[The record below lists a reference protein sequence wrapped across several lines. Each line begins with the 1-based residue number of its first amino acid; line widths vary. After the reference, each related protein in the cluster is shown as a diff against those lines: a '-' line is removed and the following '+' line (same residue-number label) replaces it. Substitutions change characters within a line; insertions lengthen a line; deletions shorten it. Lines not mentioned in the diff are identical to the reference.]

1 MSQVTANEQRT
12 LRLFDTGGWTLPW
25 RVAYE
30 EGYFAEQGFDV
41 EFVRG
46 EVTEERQSAS
56 TLDLAT
62 SDKESALVRDEIDV
76 YSACEW
82 GIIKRVA
89 ELGSGKI
96 IGNRRTVGITHDFY
110 VLPDRG
116 LTALSD
122 LAGVPVAV
130 NFNSG
135 SHYAAIEALEEFL
148 QPDNIKVVH
157 FGAPFKRFESLIAGK
172 VEAAVLMEPYSTLAE
187 VYGAVKLAEYPGRG
201 GWIGSDQLSEEE
213 LGRFYIAVRQG
224 VQALNADP
232 EKYRDVLVD
241 SLKQYPLDD
250 AVIEQ
255 VRARL
260 QMPRYLE
267 PVPYDRQ
274 AFSSTY
280 SWMVEHELIQP
291 DLQYEDVV
299 HTNPLGTN

>member
-1 MSQVTANEQRT
+1 MSQVKSRPRT

-25 RVAYE
+25 RVAHD

-56 TLDLAT
+56 TIDLAT

-82 GIIKRVA
+82 GVIKRVS

-116 LTALSD
+116 LNALSD

-135 SHYAAIEALEEFL
+135 SQYAAIEALEDVL
-148 QPDNIKVVH
+148 QPDDIKVVH
-157 FGAPFKRFESLIAGK
+157 FGAPFKRFEALISGK
-172 VEAAVLMEPYSTLAE
+172 VEVAVLMEPYSTLAE
-187 VYGAVKLAEYPGRG
+187 VHGAVKISDYPGRG

-213 LGRFYIAVRQG
+213 LGRFYTAVRQG
-224 VQALNADP
+224 VEALNADP
-232 EKYRDVLVD
+232 QKYRDVLVD

-250 AVIEQ
+250 EVIER
-255 VRARL
+255 VRERF

-267 PVPYDRQ
+267 PVPYDRN
-274 AFSSTY
+274 AFTSTY
-280 SWMVEHELIQP
+280 GWMVDHELIKP
-291 DLQYEDVV
+291 GLAFEDVV
-299 HTNPLGTN
+299 HTNPLGTR